1 MKYIEIGLGNRW
13 LIRTEFENED
23 RTEYEK
29 KGIDFPIYLHS
40 FYFRIWINR
49 SVFILDTKDGWKKQ
63 RKARKAFKFIIGIVS
78 K

>member
-13 LIRTEFENED
+13 LIRTECENED

-29 KGIDFPIYLHS
+29 KGIDFHLFH
-40 FYFRIWINR
+40 FHIWINR